1 LTAGNGGA
9 GGVARS
15 SGRLIGAWSKALLG
29 ITQPLVAECP
39 SLRDG
44 VLFAKLRGL
53 THVIMKTD
61 CLEIVNLWNNRRNS
75 LSIVAPILLEIGEL
89 ASSFTVFSIHHVL
102 RTANV
107 SAHLCAKRAST
118 LCVTESWLSETP
130 SFLVSSLLADCPV
143 NTFV

>member
-89 ASSFTVFSIHHVL
+89 ASSF
-102 RTANV
+102 
-107 SAHLCAKRAST
+107 
-118 LCVTESWLSETP
+118 
-130 SFLVSSLLADCPV
+130 FL
-143 NTFV
+143 FIMY